1 MSQPTDVE
9 HVEHVEHA
17 ERWDAS
23 QDSHDH
29 LGEKQIGVI
38 AAEAGRSVADWT
50 LWVGIL
56 GIALVAYLAGLDN
69 NTMWA
74 WQTTATTKFNQYPAY
89 TAITIVQAV
98 LIAVGK
104 FPIAKLA
111 DVFGRAQ
118 AYTVSVVFWV
128 VGFIII
134 AVSQNASNVAGGTV
148 IYAIGNTGVQIMQQI
163 VLADYISTK
172 WRGVSIGLVSLPYI
186 INFAIASKI
195 TTALTTVTVNGVAQ
209 INPNWRWGPGFFAI
223 CAPVA
228 AFSIILA
235 LAINQR
241 RAKARGLVPIHPYKA
256 MPVLAAMYSFLI
268 DIDAL
273 GLFLI
278 CGGFLMF
285 LLPLNLA
292 KLQAD
297 GWSTGWIIAMLVLGG
312 VMIIGFWVW
321 EMYASKPILNRRWR
335 LNKDVHFATAIGFFD
350 FFSFYASWVPAYY
363 WSMIVMGYDNQG
375 ATYFSNCQSLALTV
389 FGITAGFISAG
400 TKNYKWVLVSG
411 AVIRMVG
418 IGLMIKYREF
428 GSSNV
433 QAVMP
438 QVLQG
443 LGGGFLGVTLQ
454 VAAQVSVRHQ
464 DVATVT
470 AYFLLLTE
478 IGGACG
484 NALVGAVQTNVLPGY
499 YDKYLPMLNATQRA
513 SIYAS
518 PFGAVALYPIGT
530 PERAG
535 MISAYNDY
543 VHILLI
549 VAIVLS
555 VPPIILGLL
564 INNRKLNDKQNCVSN
579 ELAGMRRLSKDSD
592 EPSSEGSIDKH

>member
-1 MSQPTDVE
+1 MSQPSDVE
-9 HVEHVEHA
+9 NVER

-23 QDSHDH
+23 QDSHDNRH
-29 LGEKQIGVI
+29 DLNDKQIGVV

-56 GIALVAYLAGLDN
+56 GIALVAYLYGLDN
-69 NTMWA
+69 NTMYA
-74 WQTTATTKFNQYPAY
+74 WQTYATTSFNDYPAY
-89 TAITIVQAV
+89 TAVSVVQAV

-118 AYTVSVVFWV
+118 AYALSVFLWV
-128 VGFIII
+128 LGFVII
-134 AVSQNASNVAGGTV
+134 AVAQQTRDVAGGTV
-148 IYAIGNTGVQIMQQI
+148 IYALGNTGVQIMQQI
-163 VLADYISTK
+163 VIADYISTK
-172 WRGVSIGLVSLPYI
+172 WRGAAIGLVSLPYVV
-186 INFAIASKI
+186 NFYAASQIASKI
-195 TTALTTVTVNGVAQ
+195 GTV
-209 INPNWRWGPGFFAI
+209 NWRWGPGFFSI

-235 LAINQR
+235 LAVNQR
-241 RAKARGLVPIHPYKA
+241 RAKAKGLIPEHPYKS
-256 MPVLAAMYSFLI
+256 MPVLTAVYTFLI

-278 CGGFLMF
+278 CVGFLLL

-292 KLQAD
+292 KLQPD
-297 GWSTGWIIAMLVLGG
+297 GWSTGWIIAMLVIGG
-312 VMIIGFWVW
+312 LMLIGFCVW
-321 EMYASKPILNRRWR
+321 EIFAPKPILNRRWR
-335 LNKDVHFATAIGFFD
+335 LNHDVHFATAIGFFD

-363 WSMIVMGYDNQG
+363 WSIIVMGYDSTG
-375 ATYFSNCQSLALTV
+375 ALYFSNCQSLALTV
-389 FGITAGFISAG
+389 FGIAAGFLSLG

-411 AVIRMVG
+411 ACIRLLG
-418 IGLMIKYREF
+418 IGLMIKYRSA

-433 QAVMP
+433 QAVFP

-443 LGGGFLGVTLQ
+443 MGGGFLGITLQ

-478 IGGACG
+478 MGGACG

-499 YDKYLPMLNATQRA
+499 YEKYLPMLNATERA
-513 SIYAS
+513 AIFAS
-518 PFGAVALYPIGT
+518 PFTAVTTYPIGT

-535 MISAYNDY
+535 IISAYNDY
-543 VHILLI
+543 MHILLI
-549 VAIVLS
+549 VAIVLA
-555 VPPIILGLL
+555 VPPIILGLV

-579 ELAGMRRLSKDSD
+579 ELAGMRRVSAES
-592 EPSSEGSIDKH
+592 EQPSESSVDKN